1 MDRLENFK
9 VQIAIILIAEAAA
22 LFVLYMAGIP
32 GLQILPMTILLILN
46 ILVIVWIVLK
56 YERDKEQ
63 RDIDISHI
71 LGHDA
76 KDALSFGEVGII
88 TYDEQYNATWI
99 NEFLEERAVNV
110 VGKKLTSWIPEITD
124 LFNGSVDELT
134 ASDPN
139 GEYVYEIARKEN
151 GQVLFVRDITKRFLN
166 RLYRINLTF

>member
-46 ILVIVWIVLK
+46 ILVIIWIVLK

-76 KDALSFGEVGII
+76 KDALSFGC
-88 TYDEQYNATWI
+88 
-99 NEFLEERAVNV
+99 RSAVY
-110 VGKKLTSWIPEITD
+110 GDWYH
-124 LFNGSVDELT
+124 
-134 ASDPN
+134 
-139 GEYVYEIARKEN
+139 YV
-151 GQVLFVRDITKRFLN
+151 
-166 RLYRINLTF
+166 